1 MSDNSASNNYK
12 ELTFPSLLKEY
23 DKIIIPMIQRDYAQG
38 RTDKKAQEVRANL
51 LNDIFDEDKK
61 SIHFDLIFGS
71 CEKRHENGKE
81 KQCFIPVDGQQ
92 RLTTLFL
99 LYLYA
104 QKTEQHIEGVDLSKF
119 SYDTRRAAADF
130 CEKVTSEEWTIVQ
143 KRKVSDVIK
152 DSGWFMNYWEN
163 DPTVAGMLNMLDA
176 IHEKAEESKAKE
188 RSFPNLERIQF
199 YFFDLEASGLNE
211 NLYLKMNS
219 RGKPLT
225 AFENLKASIEKVLP
239 DNLESDDTN
248 NCFPD
253 NSAAPES
260 FKDKWKFFMDRD
272 WINIFWDSEHPESTD
287 RNITAFL
294 VRFLSGYKAYSED
307 DTISEDLK
315 GINSEENYADFIPFE
330 CIKPILCL
338 DGVFAKLARAFTTIG
353 DVAKIKP
360 SWDETITQANLSEYK
375 IIAVVFT
382 YVLFD
387 GDKDVM
393 RFAWNM
399 AENTITG
406 YDTFLAYCKRVAE
419 ILKYRNNEKHANKD
433 FYEVLSSIKFDNP
446 SAQLIEEVAKAKQIL
461 HGKPRS
467 DGKSW
472 EQIIIKAENY
482 AFFKG
487 AIRFLF
493 QDETGKEE
501 WDYFDKKWENTK
513 KYFNNKSL
521 TSTSLERSKLL
532 RTFIGYF
539 DSWDCFKEI
548 YFDNEQGHWKT
559 NLINKKLA
567 KPIHELL
574 NSGEFCDFD
583 SYSSSL
589 RGKEKEL
596 QEQLVKT
603 ELVVMLSR
611 SGYYME
617 DGRNLHIYYANRG
630 SDIYL
635 GRNRKLLLDPSIQ
648 CENSIVCD
656 DIFYGNNIDFKY
668 RDYFFRWYGNP
679 NERELDVYLMKD
691 NWTEYKKRPNPT
703 YDKGTDED
711 THYCFR
717 VEDGMTP
724 EQFLN
729 KLDDLIN
736 EQKNSAS
743 E

>member
-1 MSDNSASNNYK
+1 MSNDSTTNNYK
-12 ELTFPSLLKEY
+12 KLTFPSLMKGY

-38 RTDKKAQEVRANL
+38 RTDKKAQEVRTKL
-51 LNDIFDEDKK
+51 LNDIFDEEKE
-61 SIHFDLIFGS
+61 SIFFDLIFGS
-71 CEKRHENGKE
+71 CEKRYENGRD

-119 SYDTRRAAADF
+119 NYDTRRAAADF
-130 CEKVTSEEWTIVQ
+130 CKNVTSEEWTIVQ
-143 KRKVSDVIK
+143 KRKVSDIIK
-152 DSGWFMNYWEN
+152 DSVWFMNYWEN

-176 IHEKAEESKAKE
+176 IHEKAEG
-188 RSFPNLERIQF
+188 RSLPNLEKIQF
-199 YFFDLEASGLNE
+199 YFFDLESNGLNE

-225 AFENLKASIEKVLP
+225 AFENLKASIEMVLP
-239 DNLESDDTN
+239 DNLESDDAN
-248 NCFPD
+248 NCFPYD
-253 NSAAPES
+253 SAAPES

-272 WINIFWDSEHPESTD
+272 WTAAFWNCEKAEETD
-287 RNITAFL
+287 KNITAFI
-294 VRFLSGYKAYSED
+294 VRFLSGYYNAFNED
-307 DTISEDLK
+307 GTISEDLK
-315 GINSEENYADFIPFE
+315 VINSKENYADFIPFKL
-330 CIKPILCL
+330 INTILNKN
-338 DGVFAKLARAFTTIG
+338 DVFSKLASAFTTIVN
-353 DVAKIKP
+353 VANIKP
-360 SWDETITQANLSEYK
+360 SWNETITSANLSEYK
-375 IIAVVFT
+375 IIAVIFT

-387 GDKDVM
+387 SDKSAM

-399 AENTITG
+399 AENTVTG
-406 YDTFLAYCKRVAE
+406 YDTYIAYCIRVAE
-419 ILKYRNNEKHANKD
+419 ILKYRKKEEHAVTD
-433 FYEVLSSIKFDNP
+433 FYKYLSSVRFDNP
-446 SAQLIEEVAKAKQIL
+446 SAQLIEEVSKAKQIL

-482 AFFKG
+482 DFFKG

-513 KYFNNKSL
+513 KCFNNKSL

-617 DGRNLHIYYANRG
+617 EGRNLHIYYANRG

-703 YDKGTDED
+703 YDKGTEED
-711 THYCFR
+711 THYCFK
-717 VEDGMTP
+717 VEDGTDS
-724 EQFLN
+724 QAFLESLN
-729 KLDDLIN
+729 NLIKDLRC
-736 EQKNSAS
+736 SS
-743 E
+743 

>member
-1 MSDNSASNNYK
+1 MSNDSTTNNYK
-12 ELTFPSLLKEY
+12 KLTFPSLMKGY

-38 RTDKKAQEVRANL
+38 RTDKKAQEVRTKL
-51 LNDIFDEDKK
+51 LNDIFDEEKE
-61 SIHFDLIFGS
+61 SIFFDLIFGS
-71 CEKRHENGKE
+71 CEKRYENGRD

-130 CEKVTSEEWTIVQ
+130 CKNVTSEEWTIVQ
-143 KRKVSDVIK
+143 KRKVSDIIK
-152 DSGWFMNYWEN
+152 DSVWFMNYWEN
-163 DPTVAGMLNMLDA
+163 DPTVAGMLNMLDV
-176 IHEKAEESKAKE
+176 IHEKAEG
-188 RSFPNLERIQF
+188 RSLPNLEKIQF
-199 YFFDLEASGLNE
+199 YFFDLESNGLNE

-225 AFENLKASIEKVLP
+225 AFENLKASIEMVLP
-239 DNLESDDTN
+239 DNLESDDAN
-248 NCFPD
+248 NCFPYD
-253 NSAAPES
+253 SAAPES

-272 WINIFWDSEHPESTD
+272 WTAAFWNCEKAEETD
-287 RNITAFL
+287 KNITAFI
-294 VRFLSGYKAYSED
+294 VRFLSGYYNAFNED
-307 DTISEDLK
+307 GTISEDLK
-315 GINSEENYADFIPFE
+315 VINSKENYADFIPFKL
-330 CIKPILCL
+330 INTILNKN
-338 DGVFAKLARAFTTIG
+338 DVFSKLASAFTTIVN
-353 DVAKIKP
+353 VANIKP
-360 SWDETITQANLSEYK
+360 SWNETITSANLSEYK
-375 IIAVVFT
+375 IIAVIFT

-387 GDKDVM
+387 SDKSAM

-399 AENTITG
+399 AENTVTG
-406 YDTFLAYCKRVAE
+406 YDTYIAYCIRVAE
-419 ILKYRNNEKHANKD
+419 ILKYRKKEEHAVTD
-433 FYEVLSSIKFDNP
+433 FYKYLSSVRFDNP
-446 SAQLIEEVAKAKQIL
+446 SAQLIEEVSKAKQIL

-617 DGRNLHIYYANRG
+617 DDRNLHIYYANRG

-703 YDKGTDED
+703 YDKGTEED
-711 THYCFR
+711 THYCFK
-717 VEDGMTP
+717 VEDGTDS
-724 EQFLN
+724 QVFLESLN
-729 KLDDLIN
+729 NLIKDLRC
-736 EQKNSAS
+736 SS
-743 E
+743 